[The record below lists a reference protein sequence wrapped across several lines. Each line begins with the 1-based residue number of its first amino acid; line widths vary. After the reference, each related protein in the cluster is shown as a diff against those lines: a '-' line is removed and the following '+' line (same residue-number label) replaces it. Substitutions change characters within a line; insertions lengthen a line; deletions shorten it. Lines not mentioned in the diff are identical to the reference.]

1 MTEVPVTGKVRSDT
15 KRNRKYLIRAAGELF
30 AAADGPI
37 NMVDLASHAEISTA
51 TAYRHFNSV
60 ADVLTAYRYDV
71 GLQLNEYSQKQTING
86 LPLLEA
92 VSQKWVLLVV
102 KNGAAMVHTRSPE
115 GYLARLRQRP
125 AYLQVQADALERPL
139 REATAEL
146 GLDDLGDEGMFL
158 WNILFDPREIFDLI
172 GTLGLTP
179 AQASARLMATFK
191 GALAGWA
198 AGKKA
203 D

>member
-1 MTEVPVTGKVRSDT
+1 MTAPSETGKMRSDT
-15 KRNRKYLIRAAGELF
+15 RRNRKHLIRAAGELF
-30 AAADGPI
+30 ATATGPI
-37 NMVDLASHAEISTA
+37 NMVDLANHAEISTA

-71 GLQLNEYSQKQTING
+71 GLQLNEFSQKQSLEG
-86 LPLLEA
+86 LELLEA

-115 GYLARLRQRP
+115 GYLARLRQGP

-139 REATAEL
+139 REATREL
-146 GLDDLGDEGMFL
+146 GLDDLGDEAMFL
-158 WNILFDPREIFDLI
+158 WNILFDPREIFDVI
-172 GTLGLTP
+172 ATLGLTP
-179 AQASARLMATFK
+179 KKASSQLMATLT

-198 AGKKA
+198 AGRKK
-203 D
+203 